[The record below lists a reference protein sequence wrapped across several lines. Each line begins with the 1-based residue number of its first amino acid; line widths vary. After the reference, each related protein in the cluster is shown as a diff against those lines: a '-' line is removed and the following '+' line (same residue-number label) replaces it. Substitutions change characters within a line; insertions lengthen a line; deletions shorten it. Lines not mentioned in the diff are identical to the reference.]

1 MLTYKCMYTHTQQR
15 SEGKQNDVEECWKGV
30 KREVLGADADALNT
44 VHCRQE
50 EGVNAQLKG
59 DATTHR

>member
-44 VHCRQE
+44 LQTGRRCECTIKR
-50 EGVNAQLKG
+50 
-59 DATTHR
+59 